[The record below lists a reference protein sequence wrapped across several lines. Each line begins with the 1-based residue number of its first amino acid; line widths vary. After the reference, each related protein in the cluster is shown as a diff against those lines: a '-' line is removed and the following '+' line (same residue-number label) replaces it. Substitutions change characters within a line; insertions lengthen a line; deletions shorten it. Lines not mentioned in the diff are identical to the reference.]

1 MRVKFLFAK
10 LMSKIQIS
18 AIKNSDIHPTAKVY
32 EKCTLNKVNLGKYS
46 YIAKNV
52 HITDAQIGAF
62 CSIGGGSSIGGGVH
76 PIRMVS
82 TSPVFLSGKSAVGN
96 KKFAEINYN
105 PSERVIIGNDVWI
118 GESTYIKSGIK
129 IGDGAII
136 GASAVVTKDVE
147 PYSVVAGVPA
157 KELYKRFD
165 AETCHKLLKIKW
177 WDWPEEKLEKYG
189 KYFDSPEEL
198 IRILEEENQ

>member
-1 MRVKFLFAK
+1 MIK
-10 LMSKIQIS
+10 SK
-18 AIKNSDIHPTAKVY
+18 
-32 EKCTLNKVNLGKYS
+32 
-46 YIAKNV
+46 YIAKLLFKLRISSFDRCELDPTCKINHESKLSRV
-52 HITDAQIGAF
+52 RMGRYSYTGARVGITDAEIGQF
-62 CSIGGGSSIGGGVH
+62 CSIGGGVSIGGGIH
-76 PIRMVS
+76 PISNVS
-82 TSPVFLSGKSAVGN
+82 TSPTFLKGRN
-96 KKFAEINYN
+96 FLKKNFANIPYN
-105 PSERVIIGNDVWI
+105 PSERVFIGNDVWI

-136 GASAVVTKDVE
+136 GARAVVTKDVE

-189 KYFDSPEEL
+189 KLFDSPEKL
-198 IRILEEENQ
+198 IRFLEEENQ